1 MRLLDSVLECLP
13 NISRP
18 QKKFLRHVLELLWL
32 FPGSATFRNLSRYS
46 DYCEKSFARWYS
58 RELDFV
64 SLNHEIILS
73 QVPVEHKQA
82 LALDASFIS
91 KSGKNSYGLGSFWNG
106 CHSRSERGQE
116 ISVLAWVDIEANTAY
131 ALSVEQTPGDE
142 GKRQRKRK
150 RKGKA
155 NSSAKAN
162 AKAKGDKSKSRN
174 ANYLDQVCRVA
185 SQVKSESLKYLLTD
199 GAYSNKDFIDGVV
212 ASGLQQIGKLRRDS
226 QLRYLYEGAR
236 RPGPGRSK
244 CYDGVMDVEDLSRF
258 DCLELDKETDL
269 YIKTLNH
276 PRFKR
281 DLRVVVV
288 VNTKTGGYALLFSTD
303 TSLDARTIYE
313 YYKARFQ
320 IEFIFRDA
328 KQFTGLGDCQARSR
342 EKLATHFNLSL
353 SALNLAKVEQAAANE
368 PDAAFSMASLKRRMF
383 NQHLIDRILS
393 HLDCGQSL
401 EKFSD
406 EYSAL
411 CNYGIISQ
419 QAA

>member
-64 SLNHEIILS
+64 SLNQDIILS
-73 QVPVEHKQA
+73 HVPVEHEQA
-82 LALDASFIS
+82 LALDASFIG

-106 CHSRSERGQE
+106 SHSRSERGQE
-116 ISVLAWVDIEANTAY
+116 ISVLAWVDIDANTAY

-142 GKRQRKRK
+142 GKRRRKRK
-150 RKGKA
+150 RKGRT
-155 NSSAKAN
+155 
-162 AKAKGDKSKSRN
+162 KAKVSKNPSRQVY
-174 ANYLDQVCRVA
+174 YLDQVRRVTA
-185 SQVKSESLKYLLTD
+185 QVKSASLKYLLTD
-199 GAYSNKDFIDGVV
+199 GAYSNKDFIDGVI
-212 ASGLQQIGKLRRDS
+212 ATGLHQIGKLRRDS
-226 QLRYLYEGAR
+226 LLRYLYEGPR

-244 CYDGVMDVEDLSRF
+244 RYDGVMDVEELSRF
-258 DCLELDKETDL
+258 ECLELDEETDL

-303 TSLDARTIYE
+303 ITLDARTIYR

-320 IEFIFRDA
+320 IEFVFRDS
-328 KQFTGLGDCQARSR
+328 KQFTGLEDCQARSR

-353 SALNLAKVEQAAANE
+353 TALNLAKIEQGAANE
-368 PDAAFSMASLKRRMF
+368 PNVAFSMASLKRRMF
-383 NQHLIDRILS
+383 NQHLVDRILS
-393 HLDCGQSL
+393 HLDNEQSL

-406 EYSAL
+406 EYTAL